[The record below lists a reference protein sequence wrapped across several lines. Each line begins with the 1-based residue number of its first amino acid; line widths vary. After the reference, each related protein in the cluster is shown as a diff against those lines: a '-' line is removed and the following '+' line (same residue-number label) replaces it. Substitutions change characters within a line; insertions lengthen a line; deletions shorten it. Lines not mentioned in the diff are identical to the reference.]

1 VKARLHYLDNLRTF
15 AVMLVLLHHTAIT
28 YGASGSWYYHEVE
41 NVSLTSIIL
50 TLYCAVDQAFFMGL
64 LFFISGYFTPI
75 SFDRKGA
82 ARFLR
87 DKLIRLGIP
96 LLFYAFVLGPMLE
109 YYLYFRDDI
118 VFSDFYRQRI
128 LTLKNISFGPL
139 WFVEALL
146 IVNFLY
152 AGWKVLI
159 RSAEGVRIQVFPSR
173 RAAFPAAFL
182 TGVAAFCLRLI
193 WPTGTNFLQMQLG
206 YFASYMV
213 LFAFGILGYRRG
225 WLEAIPPRTVRF
237 WSWTAMTA
245 ILLLPVFV
253 VFGGAIS
260 GNIEPFQGGFYW
272 QAAVYSLWEPFVAF
286 GIILFLLSFFRH
298 RLDRTGILLRA
309 LSESSYTAYIIHP
322 PVIVGISL
330 LAQGAMVPPLFK
342 FVIVGAAG
350 IAVCFM
356 VSYLITRIPG
366 VKRVL

>member
-1 VKARLHYLDNLRTF
+1 
-15 AVMLVLLHHTAIT
+15 
-28 YGASGSWYYHEVE
+28 
-41 NVSLTSIIL
+41 
-50 TLYCAVDQAFFMGL
+50 
-64 LFFISGYFTPI
+64 
-75 SFDRKGA
+75 
-82 ARFLR
+82 
-87 DKLIRLGIP
+87 
-96 LLFYAFVLGPMLE
+96 
-109 YYLYFRDDI
+109 
-118 VFSDFYRQRI
+118 
-128 LTLKNISFGPL
+128 
-139 WFVEALL
+139 
-146 IVNFLY
+146 
-152 AGWKVLI
+152 
-159 RSAEGVRIQVFPSR
+159 VFPSR

-225 WLEAIPPRTVRF
+225 WLEAIPSGTVRF
-237 WSWTAMTA
+237 WSWTAVTA

-286 GIILFLLSFFRH
+286 GIILFLFSWFRRH
-298 RLDRTGILLRA
+298 LDRAGTLLRA